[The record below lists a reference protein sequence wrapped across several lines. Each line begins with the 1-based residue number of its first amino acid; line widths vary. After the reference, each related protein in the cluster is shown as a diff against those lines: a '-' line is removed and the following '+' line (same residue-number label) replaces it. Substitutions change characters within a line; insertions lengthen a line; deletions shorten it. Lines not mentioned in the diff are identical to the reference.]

1 MSDDDN
7 DDLPDLPADVSPIP
21 TRAAP
26 TALWWLLLL
35 FLLGVGLPGYY
46 LWQRVYRGQPRQE
59 YASTSPTGD
68 FRAVVTPWSSVF
80 RQWCWVRIEYHS
92 GGGGDSGGDSGGQWK
107 AFTRQRYDFEE
118 SLPGDY
124 SFLWTPQP
132 NGQSVELIVYARP
145 SVTRLVEL
153 GRWTLQAP

>member
-46 LWQRVYRGQPRQE
+46 LWQRVYGGQAHQE
-59 YASTSPTGD
+59 FVSTSPTGD
-68 FRAVVTPWSSVF
+68 FRVVVTPWSSVF
-80 RQWCWVRIEYHS
+80 RQWCFVRIEHRPS
-92 GGGGDSGGDSGGQWK
+92 GGADSPWK
-107 AFTRQRYDFEE
+107 TFTRQRYEFEE
-118 SLPGDY
+118 PLPGDY
-124 SFLWTPQP
+124 SFLWTPTP
-132 NGQSVELIVYARP
+132 DGQSVELIVYARP
-145 SVTRLVEL
+145 SAARLVEL
-153 GRWTLQAP
+153 GRWTLRPEQ